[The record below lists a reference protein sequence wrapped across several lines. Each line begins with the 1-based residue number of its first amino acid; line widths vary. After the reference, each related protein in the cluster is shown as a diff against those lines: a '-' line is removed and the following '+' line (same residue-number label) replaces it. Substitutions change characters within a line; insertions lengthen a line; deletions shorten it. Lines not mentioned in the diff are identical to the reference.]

1 MRRTLVLLPTLA
13 LVIAACR
20 TVQTSGPAVLDNTVE
35 GLREQDGGM
44 VDLVWADG
52 GSVTIPQDRFAPP
65 YCDARLNP
73 RVPFPPELRDAG
85 VYGEAQVKCIVLPN
99 GSVERCGVL
108 QSVGEAMDTVLL
120 TAVQGW
126 RCRPAFV
133 GNVPVAAAHVAF
145 FNFGPRP
152 AAPDAGAP

>member
-1 MRRTLVLLPTLA
+1 MRRTLLLAPVFVLA
-13 LVIAACR
+13 LVACR
-20 TVQTSGPAVLDNTVE
+20 TVESSAPAVLDNTVE
-35 GLREQDGGM
+35 GLREQDGGL

-65 YCDARLNP
+65 YCDMRLNP
-73 RVPFPPELRDAG
+73 RPPFPPELRDAG
-85 VYGEAQVKCIVLPN
+85 VFGEAQVKCVVLPN
-99 GSVERCGVL
+99 GSLERCGVL
-108 QSVGEAMDTVLL
+108 QSVGGAMDAVLL

-152 AAPDAGAP
+152 DAGTP